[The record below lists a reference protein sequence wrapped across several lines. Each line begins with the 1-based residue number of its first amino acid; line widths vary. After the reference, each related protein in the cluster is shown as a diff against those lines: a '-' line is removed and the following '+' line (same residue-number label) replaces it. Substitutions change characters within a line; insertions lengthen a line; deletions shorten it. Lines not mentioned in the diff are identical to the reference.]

1 MKLMGALENMAY
13 NFEKLVEKNCPWN
26 RAYMYLKI

>member
-1 MKLMGALENMAY
+1 MKLTGGLENMVY
-13 NFEKLVEKNCPWN
+13 NLKKLVEKNCPWN